1 MLISV
6 ACYQFSPFSLSPQNY
21 KSVVSTAPFIP
32 SVTAGDNYAQ
42 EARRGTYFGSSQ
54 EASGGSVLQGRR
66 STIDRGG
73 CTLATGPFWGL
84 FSEPPPGPR
93 HQPWP
98 VKISQNKTL
107 RRVGDLEKEGWK
119 KGRKWEATLDLLS
132 VYPLYSPS
140 YCAQRFSNPSPRTS
154 GQKKMSLFLFLELI
168 FESFVRESQI
178 RMDPENKIHLKH
190 PFSRFCIVST
200 VEINHISIWWTG
212 VFAFYPI
219 ESAPSYIYRCC

>member
-119 KGRKWEATLDLLS
+119 KGRKWEATLDLLCLPS
-132 VYPLYSPS
+132 VLSLL
-140 YCAQRFSNPSPRTS
+140 PRTAFQQPKPS
-154 GQKKMSLFLFLELI
+154 HIRTEEDVFVSLSRAHLWELCEREPNQNGPWKQDSSEASVQLFLYCLYGGDKSHFHMVNW
-168 FESFVRESQI
+168 SFCVLPNRI
-178 RMDPENKIHLKH
+178 CTKL
-190 PFSRFCIVST
+190 
-200 VEINHISIWWTG
+200 
-212 VFAFYPI
+212 YL
-219 ESAPSYIYRCC
+219 